1 MAILSGFPGLEV
13 VVTVNGNSLHEYDLP
28 DDTDE
33 ITTNASTI
41 KYIEAHPGTKFAVR
55 TTAKGEFKH
64 IKNDLYWK
72 VMVDGKEALL
82 RDKISRHSSHPSTYD
97 ATIGGVKV
105 VSGNSVMERPFTFSA
120 LETDNGTINGSDSA
134 IQAQVEGLGQ
144 ISVKLYRVK
153 YLPTAKSKAKKY
165 MQDRDATKQSLTE
178 KALKGRALSRQTT
191 LGAPLPSKAKKGRSF
206 DWIDPLHKPFATF
219 TFRYRSMHDLHAEMI
234 VSKPIPLEERDLDTL
249 TLEEMH
255 ELLKRQAND
264 LERQKLKR
272 LIQENRRKLSSTT
285 EGGKEENKD
294 TKEKI
299 KREHESAF
307 GRSSSASASKRRQ
320 IKTIDL
326 SAPKRRQIQATDL
339 GAPKRR
345 QIETI
350 DLSEHGVKTAIKTE
364 INMGRGSMY
373 GGNSNLGA
381 NKRHQYEIVDLTDG

>member
-28 DDTDE
+28 DDSDE

-82 RDKISRHSSHPSTYD
+82 RDKISRHSSHPSIYD

-105 VSGNSVMERPFTFSA
+105 ASGNSVMERPFTFSA
-120 LETDNGTINGSDSA
+120 LETDNDTINGSDSA
-134 IQAQVEGLGQ
+134 IQAQVGGLGQ

-153 YLPTAKSKAKKY
+153 YLPTTKSKAKKY

-191 LGAPLPSKAKKGRSF
+191 LGAPLPSKAKK
-206 DWIDPLHKPFATF
+206 D
-219 TFRYRSMHDLHAEMI
+219 DLHAEMI
-234 VSKPIPLEERDLDTL
+234 VSKPLPLEERDLDTL

-272 LIQENRRKLSSTT
+272 LIEENRRKLSGTT

-339 GAPKRR
+339 GAAKRR

-364 INMGRGSMY
+364 MNMGRGSMY
-373 GGNSNLGA
+373 GGNSNIGA